1 MTSKALSVRRRVLL
15 GVLSSALGLGLTL
28 LLCEG
33 LLRLF
38 PVSNTG
44 SLAVADQLE
53 RVNRFTPDATVTWS
67 AGWNFALH
75 TTKHANHAGYLSDV
89 EYRAGAGPGVP
100 LAIIGDS
107 YVEALQVANAES
119 LHGLL
124 SIAAGPETPVY
135 GLGSSGAQLPTY
147 LAYADL
153 ARREYHARALAF
165 VIISNDFD
173 ESACAYTN
181 FRGFT
186 WCFDVDAPGKPA
198 LVVREQPERSALRR
212 LASHSALLRYLTF
225 NAGVSPAWLQRL
237 WQPGKAGMTYVA
249 NVPRELPPERVAAAR
264 AAVQAFFA
272 VLPATAGLP
281 PGRIAFVMDAV
292 RFDIYGGTNDRA
304 GSFAETMR
312 EEFMAAARQRGYE
325 VVDLDP
331 AFRADYAQ
339 HGQRFEN
346 SVDYHWNALG
356 HWVAASALGRSGVA
370 VAVLGAPLQP
380 PRP

>member
-1 MTSKALSVRRRVLL
+1 MTFGRRAALAIV
-15 GVLSSALGLGLTL
+15 SALLGLGLTL
-28 LLCEG
+28 VLLEAA
-33 LLRLF
+33 LNLF

-44 SLAVADQLE
+44 SLAIADPLH

-75 TTKHANHAGYLSDV
+75 TTKRANHAGYLSDV
-89 EYRAGAGPGVP
+89 EYRAGAGVP

-107 YVEALQVANAES
+107 YVEALQVANDES

-124 SIAAGPETPVY
+124 SITAGPESPVY

-173 ESACAYTN
+173 ESACAYAN
-181 FRGFT
+181 VRGFT
-186 WCFDVDAPGKPA
+186 WCFDVRAPGEPA
-198 LVVREQPERSALRR
+198 LVVREQPERSVLRR
-212 LASHSALLRYLTF
+212 LASHSALLRYLAF
-225 NAGVSPAWLQRL
+225 NAGVSAAWLQRL
-237 WQPGKAGMTYVA
+237 WQPGNARMTYVA
-249 NVPRELPPERVAAAR
+249 NVPRELPPARVAAAR
-264 AAVQAFFA
+264 ASVQAFFA
-272 VLPATAGLP
+272 ALPATAGLP
-281 PGRIAFVMDAV
+281 PERIAFVMDAV
-292 RFDIYGGTNDRA
+292 RFDVYSGRDDRA

-325 VVDLDP
+325 VLDLDP

-339 HGQRFEN
+339 HAERFEN
-346 SVDYHWNALG
+346 PVDYHWNALG
-356 HWVAASALGRSGVA
+356 HWIAASALGHSAAA
-370 VAVLGAPLQP
+370 VAAFGVPLQP